1 MKKSLWWVFYNNN
14 TYDTQAIEL
23 ADIEMMKTFFNAIH
37 LDIIAIE
44 DYWIRGKKIEIKDF
58 YDRYIKESV

>member
-1 MKKSLWWVFYNNN
+1 
-14 TYDTQAIEL
+14 
-23 ADIEMMKTFFNAIH
+23 MMKTFFKAIH

-44 DYWIRGKKIEIKDF
+44 DYWIRGKEIEIKDF